1 MQAAVAASAGLLTIP
16 DLYINLANVSLAS
29 EDYTDALRLYK
40 VAMGKLDA
48 NKQSQVRGRE
58 GIHGFGGGGRWET
71 GTDGTEDEH
80 CPGTCPGTC
89 LVPQSSS
96 PTPEPVPPSCQVL
109 LYLARGHYDS
119 DDLRSAKQY
128 LLRAIHIAPTDY
140 KLRFNAALTMQVGG
154 GGRKG
159 VEKRQAGLFRADKP
173 CVRVFPPF
181 CQPHTFAPHSAS
193 QEWAVRVYRKV
204 RPANDPTRVVEYR
217 QAQEDLRQALK

>member
-1 MQAAVAASAGLLTIP
+1 MGRRTGLGVGTGRGGHPLQVPAVLSCRAAHPSLL
-16 DLYINLANVSLAS
+16 
-29 EDYTDALRLYK
+29 
-40 VAMGKLDA
+40 
-48 NKQSQVRGRE
+48 
-58 GIHGFGGGGRWET
+58 
-71 GTDGTEDEH
+71 
-80 CPGTCPGTC
+80 
-89 LVPQSSS
+89 SSS
-96 PTPEPVPPSCQVL
+96 PSCQVL

-154 GGRKG
+154 GTEGGEGRDEG
-159 VEKRQAGLFRADKP
+159 GGIFQGRAS
-173 CVRVFPPF
+173 RVFPPL
-181 CQPHTFAPHSAS
+181 CRPHTFAPHSVS